1 MPQHHRPQWFKTPW
15 IMNIGLK
22 YSTVP
27 RAGEQVSEWTSEWCE
42 RTSERENAR
51 VAHYIPISRFPS
63 SESRCTMGR
72 MTMKLMRRLLGHS
85 LIHSLICSHRWLICL
100 NCTARFTRALHCA
113 HLLAHSLT
121 CSWAHGNKKHVDEL
135 NVSIWYSFNRQC
147 SVVLDKTW
155 KLVLIELN
163 FVLDSFWP
171 LGLWNDSFKTA
182 VAHKM
187 ITWSGTF

>member
-1 MPQHHRPQWFKTPW
+1 MIQNSLNNEYWTKIFHCPTSW
-15 IMNIGLK
+15 G
-22 YSTVP
+22 
-27 RAGEQVSEWTSEWCE
+27 ASEWVNEWVV
-42 RTSERENAR
+42 RANERENAR

-100 NCTARFTRALHCA
+100 NRTARFTRALHCA

-121 CSWAHGNKKHVDEL
+121 CSWAHGNEKHVDEL

-171 LGLWNDSFKTA
+171 LGLWNDNFKTA